1 MVINK
6 ELLQARKKVSDRR
19 PKFVRQESWRYDRLA
34 ESWRKPKGK
43 DNKMRRQVSGVPR
56 LVKVGYRGPRKAR
69 GLHPSGYTDNLVFNV
84 NDLARLDPAKDAARI
99 GHVVGQRKRLLILA
113 EARSKAIKV
122 LNPGKEQ
129 KAEAASETKESTP
142 KKKKEKSV
150 GKAKEQP
157 SEGIKEK
164 EIEPEVVE
172 EEEEEEEVEVKEEER
187 VKQQDAKEQAE
198 EKEPKQEN
206 DDIMEK
212 TVQDDND
219 KQENE
224 REAKNKNNNDEEEVA
239 KS

>member
-6 ELLQARKKVSDRR
+6 ELLQARKKVSDKR

-43 DNKMRRQVSGVPR
+43 DNKMRKQVSGVPR

-129 KAEAASETKESTP
+129 KAEAASETKESTA
-142 KKKKEKSV
+142 KKKKEKAV
-150 GKAKEQP
+150 GKAKEQQ
-157 SEGIKEK
+157 SEEIKGK

-172 EEEEEEEVEVKEEER
+172 EEEEEEEVKEEEQ
-187 VKQQDAKEQAE
+187 VKQQDVKGQAE
-198 EKEPKQEN
+198 EMEPEQQN
-206 DDIMEK
+206 DDKKVQIMRDDDEK
-212 TVQDDND
+212 T
-219 KQENE
+219 NE
-224 REAKNKNNNDEEEVA
+224 REAKDKNSNDEEETEVA